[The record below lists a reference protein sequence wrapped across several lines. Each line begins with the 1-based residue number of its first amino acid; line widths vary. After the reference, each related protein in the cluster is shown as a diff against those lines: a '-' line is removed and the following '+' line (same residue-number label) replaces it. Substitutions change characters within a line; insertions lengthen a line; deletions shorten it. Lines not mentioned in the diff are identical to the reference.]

1 MDLLDFDGE
10 PMYFDEPVTP
20 EVDGLLSEAAGCY
33 GEEVAEQR
41 LLLAYFIQPE
51 HLTVLVALYRYF
63 YYRHR
68 YREALITAD
77 RAIALTAARLDLPT
91 DWKALRE
98 ADLGRSVLVSMSL
111 TRFLLLALKGSAYL
125 LFRLGDPA
133 GALQRFEKIAELDTS
148 DRLGIGELHAMA
160 RAAVAR
166 SAFERAGGNVRFI
179 KTR

>member
-10 PMYFDEPVTP
+10 PMYFDEPVSP
-20 EVDGLLSEAAGCY
+20 EVERLLGEAAEGY
-33 GEEVAEQR
+33 GEDSAEAR
-41 LLLAYFIQPE
+41 LLLAYFLQPE

-91 DWKALRE
+91 DWRDLRE
-98 ADLGRSVLVSMSL
+98 PDLGQSVLVSMSL
-111 TRFLLLALKGSAYL
+111 TRFLLLALKGSGYL
-125 LFRLGDPA
+125 LFRLGDAA
-133 GALQRFEKIAELDTS
+133 GALKRFDKIAEVDTS

-160 RAAVAR
+160 RSAVTR
-166 SAFERAGGNVRFI
+166 SELEGSGSNVRYF
-179 KTR
+179 KG